1 MRILPAFALQQEM
14 KLYSMDIKDALF
26 VTDPSTEKIGVL
38 ILQEYLSVMAGED
51 MEFNKTSRERA
62 IILLRVLLGQ
72 RGAAVLWSD
81 FLK

>member
-14 KLYSMDIKDALF
+14 KLCSMDIKDALF
-26 VTDPSTEKIGVL
+26 VADPSTEEIGVL

-62 IILLRVLLGQ
+62 MILLRVLLGQ
-72 RGAAVLWSD
+72 RAAAVLWSD
-81 FLK
+81 FLR